1 MAYNTIFPPI
11 LQSSVRAVMSNDC
24 ESLTLR
30 APARIFAA
38 VPRFSF
44 IGLLFILAGSVSIA
58 ASQTPAPVQQPKLA
72 VYSMQ
77 SDYAIV
83 DFKDDPAVVHRMVD
97 FVVAAATG
105 KNDTSAAWRS
115 LVKPSDR
122 VGIKI
127 STLGGRIGSTHR
139 SVVDAVINGL
149 ESAGVPRKNI
159 LVWDRSGLADAGW
172 GGRTGDFQVRSIE
185 PIRGYDP
192 QAVIT
197 SGVLG
202 KLIWGDVDF
211 LKRDEKNRGVI
222 PAERDQLSA
231 ESHLCKIVSRE
242 VDKIINVPVL
252 ISSESCGVAG
262 CLYNVTVPNVDNWR
276 RFTESDSFIPD
287 VYIDERVGPKV
298 VLNIMDALLAQ
309 YAGGPDFQPNYILH
323 HGTVYASKDPVALDV
338 TALAL
343 IEKWRV
349 QAKLPRVAPRAA
361 YLQTAALMGIGST
374 SAENIELSPLT
385 PR

>member
-1 MAYNTIFPPI
+1 MPAKCR
-11 LQSSVRAVMSNDC
+11 Q
-24 ESLTLR
+24 SLTR
-30 APARIFAA
+30 RTAARIFAA

-44 IGLLFILAGSVSIA
+44 IAQLFFLAGSVSIA
-58 ASQTPAPVQQPKLA
+58 ASQTPAPAPQPKSP

-77 SDYAIV
+77 SEYSIA
-83 DFKDDPAVVHRMVD
+83 DFQDDPAVVHRMVD
-97 FVVAAATG
+97 FVVMAATG
-105 KNDTSAAWRS
+105 KNDTASAWLS
-115 LVKPSDR
+115 LVKPTDR

-127 STLGGRIGSTHR
+127 STIGGRLASTHR
-139 SVVDAVINGL
+139 SVVNAIISGL
-149 ESAGVPRKNI
+149 ESAGVPGKNI

-172 GGRTGDFQVRSIE
+172 TGRAGDFQVRSIE
-185 PIRGYDP
+185 PTRGYDP

-211 LKRDEKNRGVI
+211 LKRDPKNRGIV

-231 ESHLCKIVSRE
+231 DSHLCKIVSRD

-252 ISSESCGVAG
+252 ISSESCGIAG

-276 RFTESDSFIPD
+276 RFAESDSFIPD
-287 VYIDERVGPKV
+287 VYIDSRVGPKV

-309 YAGGPDFQPNYILH
+309 YAGGPDFQPNYVMQ
-323 HGTVYASKDPVALDV
+323 HGTIYASKDPVALDV

-343 IEKWRV
+343 IERWRV
-349 QAKLPRVAPRAA
+349 QAKLPPVAPRAA
-361 YLQTAALMGIGST
+361 YLQTASLMGIGTT
-374 SAENIELSPLT
+374 SAVNIEIKPVT